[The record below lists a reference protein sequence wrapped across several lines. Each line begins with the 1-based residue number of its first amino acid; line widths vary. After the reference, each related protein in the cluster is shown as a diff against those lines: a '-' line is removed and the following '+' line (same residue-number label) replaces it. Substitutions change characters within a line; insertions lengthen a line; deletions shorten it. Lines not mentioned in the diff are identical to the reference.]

1 VSSLTRETMSFRTAR
16 RLAGLL
22 SLAAFAVAAYLAW
35 RGSSQPIFLNQSF
48 ATLGAIVAASAI
60 GIYSAIGFFLSD
72 DYELRFMH
80 FMLKWRRM
88 TPLRGY
94 APACLCLIAAS
105 AYLHGVLADRPVK
118 REYVDDEADYLRVA
132 DQIQKLPGGPKGL
145 IPALVRGEF
154 AEDNRHPLYPASIA
168 AFGARWG
175 GLPDSTIFGM
185 AVVVLTGFAA
195 WRLFGPAVA
204 ALSSI
209 LVAVNGAMI
218 HSSSLIAC
226 ETLLVFFTSLGW
238 YVWARMYDGPSGP
251 SASERRSSVPPI
263 GKPSADGP
271 EGPSY
276 IRPLLLGALFGLAYL
291 TKASALFPLLLLIA
305 LAALKPP
312 SKPRWLAPTLIIAG
326 FLLVSWPLLTRNV
339 VRYHNPLHSFNNK
352 LLFAESYEAGI
363 AEPDLGTLGNLKRY
377 LGRHTVKEVVIDRF
391 LGGVMWESF
400 VLLRSLGPW
409 PFDSGRVFFGFV
421 FLAFALFGMGT
432 ALGHRLSP
440 TFLLLW
446 TAFFILF
453 FGWYQPIASGD
464 RFLLPLVPP
473 LSIAAS
479 LGILCLAS
487 GGRQPPGKSRAKSK
501 AAAPG
506 G

>member
-1 VSSLTRETMSFRTAR
+1 MPLSFRTAR
-16 RLAGLL
+16 RLAGFFSLL
-22 SLAAFAVAAYLAW
+22 AFALAAFLAW
-35 RGSSQPIFLNQSF
+35 RGSSQPDFLNQSF
-48 ATLGAIVAASAI
+48 ATFGAIISTSALGILAAV
-60 GIYSAIGFFLSD
+60 GFFLSN

-88 TPLRGY
+88 TPFGGLNR
-94 APACLCLIAAS
+94 PC
-105 AYLHGVLADRPVK
+105 AYLVITAMFIHGCAAYKASISGPK
-118 REYVDDEADYLRVA
+118 KPFVDDEADYLRVA
-132 DQIQKLPGGPKGL
+132 DEIEELPGGVGGL

-154 AEDNRHPLYPASIA
+154 AEDNRHPLYPALIA
-168 AFGARWG
+168 RFGLIW
-175 GLPDSTIFGM
+175 GLPDLGMRRPVLLSTWFGM
-185 AVVVLTGFAA
+185 AVVALTGFIA
-195 WRLFGPAVA
+195 WRLFCPAVA
-204 ALSSI
+204 ALSAF

-226 ETLLVFFTSLGW
+226 ETLLVFFTTLGW
-238 YVWARMYDGPSGP
+238 YVWTRTYDGDSGP
-251 SASERRSSVPPI
+251 SPAAPR
-263 GKPSADGP
+263 KPADGP
-271 EGPSY
+271 ESPSY
-276 IRPLLLGALFGLAYL
+276 VRPLLLGALFGLAYL
-291 TKASALFPLLLLIA
+291 TKASALFPILLLIA
-305 LAALKPP
+305 LSALKPP

-363 AEPDLGTLGNLKRY
+363 AEPDLGTFGNLKRY

-487 GGRQPPGKSRAKSK
+487 GGRQPPGRSRAKSK